1 MSVRNMK
8 SVRGY
13 AQLVADRLIADEKA
27 QAQTQA
33 QAQAQDR
40 ASTILESLSR
50 S

>member
-33 QAQAQDR
+33 QAQDR